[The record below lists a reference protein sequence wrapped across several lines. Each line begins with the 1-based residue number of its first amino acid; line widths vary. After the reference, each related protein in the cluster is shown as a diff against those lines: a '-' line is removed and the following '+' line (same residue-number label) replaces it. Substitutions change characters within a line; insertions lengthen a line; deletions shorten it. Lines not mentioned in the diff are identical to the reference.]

1 MPSNP
6 RMYRKNHP
14 FKSKYSSKNNPQE
27 PTAAELRSKLGANFI
42 TPISDPSPVVFHKK
56 RSSARQVGIQNSRK
70 KAASLIQ
77 QRWRESR
84 PVHPPCWNRFIHY
97 GQCGQSCPC
106 CRKRAGE
113 ILGACTVCK

>member
-1 MPSNP
+1 MSTNP

-14 FKSKYSSKNNPQE
+14 FASKYSQKNAPKQ
-27 PTAAELRSKLGANFI
+27 PTAKQLREKFGSGFI
-42 TPISDPSPVVFHKK
+42 TPL
-56 RSSARQVGIQNSRK
+56 SAPAPAPRVSIRQQVNRTIKN
-70 KAASLIQ
+70 KAATRIQ
-77 QRWRESR
+77 RKWRASR

-113 ILGACTVCK
+113 ILGACPVC